1 MHLYGSSEKKSSFK
15 NFEQKDKLRHY
26 RTVPVQVADQL
37 QFNKTLGRMRSVEL
51 QQFSFF
57 LFTKVFSITEGV
69 KLTRQKKKKW
79 REKRIVR
86 ECESFSH
93 LHQNTS

>member
-37 QFNKTLGRMRSVEL
+37 QFNKTLGRTRSVEL

-69 KLTRQKKKKW
+69 KLTRQKKKKMA
-79 REKRIVR
+79 
-86 ECESFSH
+86 
-93 LHQNTS
+93 